1 MFFKTV
7 GTIGRVGTGW
17 NPINI
22 WRCAVKVHHSRA
34 LVIGTFLLA
43 LFLPARIYAAAASPD
58 LLKAKQEAE
67 SKGFIFETSRD
78 EIIAKAKKEGRL
90 RVLTSL
96 EIEALKPVSE
106 AFKKKYPFIDLRAEE
121 IAGTDTY
128 QRMILEMKS
137 GTGSGWDVNYLTTDF
152 YDDYLPHQ
160 KKFDVLGMARNGIL
174 QIPVGMVDPVNR
186 NIVSYTTNTQVVAYN
201 KKLIPEEKVPS
212 TWQDFLKPEFK
223 GRKFLVDIRPQ
234 EVANLVP
241 AWGLEKTLQFA
252 KAIAAQEP
260 IWIRGHSRTIAAMS
274 AGEYTMLL
282 GANLN
287 STKRAMAKDRAG
299 VLNYKVVEPI
309 PIRIADHEAVYEKA
323 AAPYA
328 GLLWL
333 EFIAG
338 PETQNIVNR
347 DDKGSVFFPGT
358 TPHQLTQGRKVS
370 LVAWEHAPKLEEIQ
384 KKVFEAY
391 GFPKA
396 QPVGKK

>member
-1 MFFKTV
+1 MKLHNSWTV
-7 GTIGRVGTGW
+7 
-17 NPINI
+17 
-22 WRCAVKVHHSRA
+22 
-34 LVIGTFLLA
+34 LLA
-43 LFLPARIYAAAASPD
+43 LVLVILGVPAFANAAAASAA
-58 LLKAKQEAE
+58 LQKAKQEAE
-67 SKGFIFETSRD
+67 AKGFIFETSRD
-78 EIIAKAKKEGRL
+78 EILARAKKEGKL

-96 EIEALKPVSE
+96 ENEALKPVSE

-128 QRMILEMKS
+128 QRMLLEMKS
-137 GTGSGWDVNYLTTDF
+137 GAASGWDVNYLTTDY
-152 YDDYLPHQ
+152 YDDYFPYQ
-160 KKFDVLGMARNGIL
+160 KKFDVLGMAQQGVL
-174 QIPVGMVDPVNR
+174 QIPVGMIDPVNR

-201 KKLIPEEKVPS
+201 KKLISEDKVPN
-212 TWQDFLKPEFK
+212 TWEDFLKPEFK
-223 GRKFLVDIRPQ
+223 GRKFVVDIRPQ

-252 KAIAAQEP
+252 KAIADQSP
-260 IWIRGHSRTIAAMS
+260 VWVRGHSRTIAAMS
-274 AGEYTMLL
+274 AGEYMMLL

-299 VLNYKVVEPI
+299 VLAYKVVEPI
-309 PIRIADHEAVYEKA
+309 PIRIADHEAVFAKA
-323 AAPYA
+323 ASPYA

-338 PETQNIVNR
+338 PEAQQIINR

-358 TPHQLTQGRKVS
+358 TPHQLTQGRKVT
-370 LVAWEHAPKLEEIQ
+370 LVAWEHAPKLEELQ

-396 QPVGKK
+396 QAVGK

>member
-1 MFFKTV
+1 VKNHNSWTV
-7 GTIGRVGTGW
+7 
-17 NPINI
+17 
-22 WRCAVKVHHSRA
+22 
-34 LVIGTFLLA
+34 LLA
-43 LFLPARIYAAAASPD
+43 LVLVLGVPAFANAAAASAA
-58 LLKAKQEAE
+58 LQKAKQEAE
-67 SKGFIFETSRD
+67 AKGFIFETSRD
-78 EIIAKAKKEGRL
+78 EILAKAKKEGKL

-96 EIEALKPVSE
+96 ENEALKPVSE

-128 QRMILEMKS
+128 QRMLLEMKS
-137 GTGSGWDVNYLTTDF
+137 GAASGWDVNYLTTDY
-152 YDDYLPHQ
+152 YDDYFPYQ
-160 KKFDVLGMARNGIL
+160 KKFDILGMAQQGVL
-174 QIPVGMVDPVNR
+174 QIPVGMIDPTNR
-186 NIVSYTTNTQVVAYN
+186 NIISYTTNTQVVAYN
-201 KKLIPEEKVPS
+201 KKLISEDKVPN
-212 TWQDFLKPEFK
+212 TWEDFLKPEFK

-252 KAIAAQEP
+252 KAIAEQNP
-260 IWIRGHSRTIAAMS
+260 IWIRGHSRTIAAMT
-274 AGEYTMLL
+274 AGEYMMLL

-299 VLNYKVVEPI
+299 VLAFKVVEPI
-309 PIRIADHEAVYEKA
+309 PIRIADHEAVFAKA
-323 AAPYA
+323 TSPYA

-333 EFIAG
+333 EFIASA
-338 PETQNIVNR
+338 EAQNIINR

-370 LVAWEHAPKLEEIQ
+370 LVAWEHAPKLEELQ

-396 QPVGKK
+396 QAVGK